1 MSCAARQCGQSTFI
15 VPAHAACRLFASV
28 SMPVEALCRVFGQM
42 KNNEAIAIS
51 RIANG
56 LSATGARA
64 HAAAGDHRK
73 LAMAGSLRQW
83 RPLRTAHKLSSL
95 VSRFRRSHPFAAR
108 ARTNVGPKGHQQL
121 YDPSVAL
128 DLTFL

>member
-1 MSCAARQCGQSTFI
+1 MSCAAWQWGQSTFI
-15 VPAHAACRLFASV
+15 GPVHAACRLFASV

-51 RIANG
+51 RDRRRERKRS
-56 LSATGARA
+56 LS
-64 HAAAGDHRK
+64 
-73 LAMAGSLRQW
+73 QW